1 MNSRFW
7 IGWLVVFVL
16 WMAGGYLIHD
26 MMLGADY
33 AALPNL
39 FRPEAEVH
47 EGSLHLAI
55 AHAVMAGAFTWIYS
69 RGVTDRPWA
78 GQGLRFGIAIALLA
92 VFPMYFILHVVQ
104 PWPASLTHKA
114 MLYDGLLVIVIA
126 LVLAAI
132 YQRKPSAG

>member
-26 MMLGADY
+26 MLLGADY

-47 EGSLHLAI
+47 EGILHLAI
-55 AHAVMAGAFTWIYS
+55 AHVLMAGAFTWIYS
-69 RGVTDRPWA
+69 RGVTDRPWL
-78 GQGLRFGIAIALLA
+78 GQGLRFGVAIALLA
-92 VFPMYFILHVVQ
+92 VVPMYFILHVAQ
-104 PWPASLTHKA
+104 PWPNGLVHKA
-114 MLYDGLLVIVIA
+114 MLYDSLLVIVVA

-132 YQRKPSAG
+132 YQQKPAAG

>member
-26 MMLGADY
+26 VMLGTDY

-39 FRPEAEVH
+39 FRPEADVK
-47 EGSLHLAI
+47 EGFLHLAI
-55 AHAVMAGAFTWIYS
+55 AHLIMAGAFTWIYS
-69 RGVTDRPWA
+69 RGVTDRPWT
-78 GQGLRFGIAIALLA
+78 GQGLRFGVAVALLA
-92 VFPMYFILHVVQ
+92 VVPMYWILHAVQ
-104 PWPASLTHKA
+104 PWPSGLAHKA
-114 MLYDGLLVIVIA
+114 MLYDSLLVVVVA

-132 YQRKPSAG
+132 YQRKPAAG

>member
-16 WMAGGYLIHD
+16 WMGGGYLIHD
-26 MMLGADY
+26 VMLHAEY

-39 FRPEAEVH
+39 FRPEAEIR
-47 EGSLHLAI
+47 EGMFHLAI
-55 AHAVMAGAFTWIYS
+55 AHLVMAGAFTWIYS
-69 RGVTDRPWA
+69 RGVTDRPWV
-78 GQGLRFGIAIALLA
+78 GQGLRFGLAIASLA
-92 VFPMYFILHVVQ
+92 VLPMYFILHVIQ
-104 PWPASLTHKA
+104 PWPSSLAHQA
-114 MLYDGLLVIVIA
+114 MLYDGLLVVVMA

>member
-26 MMLGADY
+26 VMMGADY
-33 AALPNL
+33 AALPGL

-47 EGSLHLAI
+47 EGILHLAI
-55 AHAVMAGAFTWIYS
+55 AHLIMAGAFTWIYS
-69 RGVTDRPWA
+69 RGVTDRPWV
-78 GQGLRFGIAIALLA
+78 GQGLRFGVAIALLA
-92 VFPMYFILHVVQ
+92 VVPMYWILHTVQ
-104 PWPASLTHKA
+104 PWPSSLAHKA
-114 MLYDGLLVIVIA
+114 MLYDSLLVVVVS

-132 YQRKPSAG
+132 YQRKPAAG

>member
-16 WMAGGYLIHD
+16 WMGCGYLIHD
-26 MMLGADY
+26 LMLGADY

-47 EGSLHLAI
+47 EGILHLAI
-55 AHAVMAGAFTWIYS
+55 AHLIMAGAFTWIYS
-69 RGVTDRPWA
+69 RGVTDRPWP
-78 GQGLRFGIAIALLA
+78 GQGLRFGVAIALLA
-92 VFPMYFILHVVQ
+92 VVPMYWILHVVQ
-104 PWPASLTHKA
+104 PLPSSLAHKA
-114 MLYDGLLVIVIA
+114 MLYDSILVIVVS

-132 YQRKPSAG
+132 YRRKPAAG